1 MIKVHVAG
9 SPSVSEVNVAE
20 AQRILEGVYLDS
32 MGGFVAD
39 YKTNAIISKIDEDV
53 DEILIVEQMLGGG

>member
-1 MIKVHVAG
+1 VHTVG
-9 SPSVSEVNVAE
+9 TTGVQEVSVAE
-20 AQRILEGVYLDS
+20 AQKILDEMYKDS

-39 YKTNAIISKIDEDV
+39 YRTNQIISQIGPET

>member
-9 SPSVSEVNVAE
+9 SPSVKEVTAEE

-39 YKTNAIISKIDEDV
+39 YTTNAIISKIDDDV
-53 DEILIVEQMLGGG
+53 SDILIIEQMLGGG